1 MGYYL
6 SMEFNDDIDPD
17 FGRDDDVLM
26 QYLEEEGL
34 LLVPVEFMKEL
45 MALMETHIQNV
56 CDVDRDELSEILTR
70 LEDLLGEDG
79 MMDLSIEGIV
89 GWVNTL
95 KNA

>member
-1 MGYYL
+1 
-6 SMEFNDDIDPD
+6 MEFNDIDPD
-17 FGRDDDVLM
+17 FDRDDDALA

-45 MALMETHIQNV
+45 MVLMETHIQNV
-56 CDVDRDELSEILTR
+56 CDVDRDELNEILTR

-79 MMDLSIEGIV
+79 MMDLSIDGIV

>member
-1 MGYYL
+1 
-6 SMEFNDDIDPD
+6 MEFNDDIDPD

>member
-1 MGYYL
+1 
-6 SMEFNDDIDPD
+6 MEFNDDIDPD

-45 MALMETHIQNV
+45 MALMETYIQNV

-95 KNA
+95 KAV

>member
-1 MGYYL
+1 
-6 SMEFNDDIDPD
+6 MEFNDNIDPD